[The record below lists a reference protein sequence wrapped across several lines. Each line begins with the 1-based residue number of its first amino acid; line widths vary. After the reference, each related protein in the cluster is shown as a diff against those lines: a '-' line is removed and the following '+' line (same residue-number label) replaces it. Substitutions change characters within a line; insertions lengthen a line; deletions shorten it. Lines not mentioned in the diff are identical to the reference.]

1 MLAQPI
7 EFQIVRGQL
16 KPRRIG
22 FVSTRFN
29 GTDGVSLETHKW
41 AHVLEGL
48 GHACFYFSGESD
60 QPPERSRVVPRAHFL
75 HPEIEAIQH
84 VAFTAR
90 ERPPKITAQIHALTL
105 DLKNALYQF
114 ITDFGIELLIVE
126 NALTI
131 PLNVPLGLALTELLA
146 ETSMPA
152 VAHHHDF
159 FWERQ
164 RFMVGCVWDYI
175 DMAFPPHLPSLRH
188 VVINSTA
195 GEQLGM
201 RNHTFSLLIPN
212 VMDFDNPPPPPDAY
226 SADLKNELGIRDD
239 EFLLLQPTR
248 IIPRKGIEHAVE
260 LTGRIGLPATLVI
273 SHASGDEGDEYA
285 ARVREYA
292 ELLNVR
298 VKFASARVERERG
311 QTADGKKIYSLPDVY
326 ARADLVTYP
335 STIEGFGNAF
345 LEALYFRRPIV
356 VNNYSVY
363 NVDIKPKGFEVIEFD
378 GFITQKVVEEAR
390 AILQEP
396 ARAQERV
403 EQNYALATR
412 HYSYTML
419 ARRLETLLAEAFG
432 E

>member
-1 MLAQPI
+1 MLSQPI
-7 EFQIVRGQL
+7 EFQIGRGQL

-29 GTDGVSLETHKW
+29 GTDGVSLETQKW

-48 GHACFYFSGESD
+48 NHPCFYFSGESD
-60 QPPERSRVVPRAHFL
+60 QPPERSRVVPRAHFN
-75 HPEIEAIQH
+75 HPEIQAIQQ

-90 ERPPKITAQIHALTL
+90 ERPPALTAQIHALTL

-114 ITDFGIELLIVE
+114 IHDFEIELLIVE

-131 PLNVPLGLALTELLA
+131 PMNLPLGLALTELLA
-146 ETSMPA
+146 ETGMPA

-164 RFMVGCVWDYI
+164 RFRIGCVWDYI
-175 DMAFPPHLPSLRH
+175 DTAFPPHLPSLRH
-188 VVINSTA
+188 VVINSPA
-195 GEQLGM
+195 GEQLSM

-212 VMDFDNPPPPPDAY
+212 VMDFDHPPPPPDAY
-226 SADLKNELGIRDD
+226 SADLKNALGVRAD

-248 IIPRKGIEHAVE
+248 IIARKAIEHAVE
-260 LTGRIGLPATLVI
+260 LTGRLGVPATLVI

-285 ARVREYA
+285 QRVREYA
-292 ELLNVR
+292 ELLQVR
-298 VKFASARVERERG
+298 VVFANGRVQAARGR
-311 QTADGKKIYSLPDVY
+311 TADGEKIYSLGDMY

-335 STIEGFGNAF
+335 SSVEGFGNAF
-345 LEALYFRRPIV
+345 LEAVYYRRPLV

-363 NVDIKPKGFEVIEFD
+363 NIDIKPQGFQVIEFD
-378 GFITQKVVEEAR
+378 GFITRAVVDQAR
-390 AILQEP
+390 ELLANP
-396 ARAQERV
+396 ARGRAMAET
-403 EQNYALATR
+403 NYALATKR
-412 HYSYTML
+412 YSYTML

>member
-1 MLAQPI
+1 MD
-7 EFQIVRGQL
+7 QIQSERGHL

-29 GTDGVSLETHKW
+29 GTDGVSLETRKW
-41 AHVLEGL
+41 AQVLEGL

-60 QPPERSRVVPRAHFL
+60 QPPERSRIVPRAHFQ
-75 HPEIEAIQH
+75 HPDIEAIQQ

-90 ERPPKITAQIHALTL
+90 ERPPQLTAQIHALAAE
-105 DLKNALYQF
+105 LKNALYQF
-114 ITDFGIELLIVE
+114 CQAFEIELLIVE

-131 PLNVPLGLALTELLA
+131 PLNVPLGIALTELLA

-152 VAHHHDF
+152 IAHHHDF

-195 GEQLGM
+195 GEQLGF

-212 VMDFDNPPPPPDAY
+212 VMDFDRPPPPPDAY
-226 SADLKNELGIRDD
+226 SADLKQALGVRED

-248 IIPRKGIEHAVE
+248 IIPRKAIEHAVE
-260 LTGRIGLPATLVI
+260 LTGRLGLPATLVI

-285 ARVREYA
+285 QRVREYA
-292 ELLNVR
+292 ALLNVR
-298 VKFASARVERERG
+298 VVFASSRIASERG
-311 QTADGKKIYSLPDVY
+311 ATPAGEKIYSLRDIY
-326 ARADLVTYP
+326 QRADLTTYP

-363 NVDIKPKGFEVIEFD
+363 NVDIKPKGFQVVEFD
-378 GFITQKVVEEAR
+378 GFITRAVVDQAR
-390 AILQEP
+390 ALLENP
-396 ARAQERV
+396 ARGQAMAET
-403 EQNYALATR
+403 NYALATK